1 MTEESR
7 QVAGRYKLVELVGS
21 GAMGM
26 VWRGE
31 DRILGR
37 VVAVKEL
44 LMPLNQGPE
53 KVDEARHRA
62 MREARIAARL
72 QHPNAISVF
81 NVVEYEDRPWLI
93 MEYLPSR
100 SLSAKL
106 HDDGPLTVDEVI
118 PIAVQLAGV
127 LTAAHRAGIVHR
139 DVKPGN
145 ILLGEDGTVK
155 VTDFGISR
163 AVGDVTLTATG
174 EISGT
179 PAFLAP
185 EVARGEDATF
195 ASDVFALGATL
206 YMAVEG
212 VPPFGTADNAIAL
225 LYRVSSGSITPP
237 KQAGKLE
244 PLLQKLLELNPAD
257 RPSMAEV
264 AAELSKLDGG
274 VTPVATV
281 PEPPTLPE
289 TKPPVVPTSVLVPG
303 TPGAGFGASVL
314 SGDGSVADSG
324 ASGEDSAVT
333 GSGAGSGSGSGSGGT
348 AAGSAGAA
356 GGGPGAGGGYGAAGY
371 GAGAAGGLGAGGLGA
386 ASGSRAAGFGAAGDS
401 GAAGH
406 SAAGG
411 SGAGG
416 LGTAGSGAGGPG
428 TTDSA
433 AAGPGAAG
441 FATGAAGS
449 SGAAGSGISA
459 GTPGPGTA
467 DGTSAATTPAAST
480 APASPVDRRR
490 RGMIFSGVGA
500 LIVVLAVI
508 LTVVLTR
515 NQGQPT
521 PAAEIPASAGSP
533 APSSPPPSPPPTS
546 PPSSAPSTPATPEA
560 MVAALRDYFSYLPG
574 NLDRGWAMLSDGFRA
589 RHNQT
594 FNRYQSWWTRFKSV
608 TANDIKVT
616 GDNTLSA
623 QITYQRTDG
632 HSTTERHNYTMLQRN
647 GTWQIDVEN

>member
-7 QVAGRYKLVELVGS
+7 QIAGRYQLVELIGS

-31 DRILGR
+31 DKILGR

-44 LMPLNQGPE
+44 LMPMNQGEE
-53 KVDEARHRA
+53 KVAEAKSRA

-145 ILLGEDGTVK
+145 VLLGEDGTVK

-185 EVARGEDATF
+185 EVARGEEAMF

-212 VPPFGTADNAIAL
+212 APPFGTADNAIAL

-244 PLLQKLLELNPAD
+244 PLLLKLLELKPED

-264 AAELSKLDGG
+264 LTELRELDGG
-274 VTPVATV
+274 VTPVASVPIPLTV
-281 PEPPTLPE
+281 PAPIPAAPA
-289 TKPPVVPTSVLVPG
+289 P
-303 TPGAGFGASVL
+303 A
-314 SGDGSVADSG
+314 VA
-324 ASGEDSAVT
+324 
-333 GSGAGSGSGSGSGGT
+333 
-348 AAGSAGAA
+348 
-356 GGGPGAGGGYGAAGY
+356 P
-371 GAGAAGGLGAGGLGA
+371 
-386 ASGSRAAGFGAAGDS
+386 
-401 GAAGH
+401 
-406 SAAGG
+406 
-411 SGAGG
+411 
-416 LGTAGSGAGGPG
+416 
-428 TTDSA
+428 
-433 AAGPGAAG
+433 
-441 FATGAAGS
+441 
-449 SGAAGSGISA
+449 
-459 GTPGPGTA
+459 
-467 DGTSAATTPAAST
+467 TTPA
-480 APASPVDRRR
+480 PAPVDRRR
-490 RGMIFSGVGA
+490 RSMVLAGLGA
-500 LIVVLAVI
+500 VLVVVIVVVI
-508 LTVVLTR
+508 VLVNRNSGTTPTAGGASPVV
-515 NQGQPT
+515 NSSSANSPAPT
-521 PAAEIPASAGSP
+521 TNPPTTPTTPLSSAPS
-533 APSSPPPSPPPTS
+533 APSSPPSSPTS
-546 PPSSAPSTPATPEA
+546 SSSSVNSPQSME
-560 MVAALRDYFSYLPG
+560 AALTNYFSLIPG
-574 NLDRGWAMLSDGFRA
+574 DLQQGFGLLTDSFKASKHQTFATYQNFWDDYKSARASNVKSIGTDMLSAD
-589 RHNQT
+589 
-594 FNRYQSWWTRFKSV
+594 
-608 TANDIKVT
+608 
-616 GDNTLSA
+616 
-623 QITYQRTDG
+623 ITYVSASGASQTNHHTYHMVND
-632 HSTTERHNYTMLQRN
+632 N
-647 GTWQIDVEN
+647 GVWKIDSES

>member
-7 QVAGRYKLVELVGS
+7 QIAGRYELVELVGS

-31 DRILGR
+31 DKILGR

-44 LMPLNQGPE
+44 LMPLNQGE
-53 KVDEARHRA
+53 DKVAEAKNRA

-100 SLSAKL
+100 SLSVKL

-127 LTAAHRAGIVHR
+127 LAAAHRAGVVHR

-145 ILLGEDGTVK
+145 VLLGDDGTVK

-163 AVGDVTLTATG
+163 AMGDVTLTATG

-212 VPPFGTADNAIAL
+212 APPFGTADNPIAL

-244 PLLQKLLELNPAD
+244 PLLLKLLELKPVD
-257 RPSMAEV
+257 RPTMAEV
-264 AAELSKLDGG
+264 AAELSALDGG
-274 VTPVATV
+274 ATPVVTV

-289 TKPPVVPTSVLVPG
+289 TSPMKAAEPP
-303 TPGAGFGASVL
+303 
-314 SGDGSVADSG
+314 
-324 ASGEDSAVT
+324 
-333 GSGAGSGSGSGSGGT
+333 
-348 AAGSAGAA
+348 AAE
-356 GGGPGAGGGYGAAGY
+356 PV
-371 GAGAAGGLGAGGLGA
+371 
-386 ASGSRAAGFGAAGDS
+386 
-401 GAAGH
+401 
-406 SAAGG
+406 
-411 SGAGG
+411 
-416 LGTAGSGAGGPG
+416 
-428 TTDSA
+428 A
-433 AAGPGAAG
+433 AAATPQAPEAA
-441 FATGAAGS
+441 
-449 SGAAGSGISA
+449 
-459 GTPGPGTA
+459 P
-467 DGTSAATTPAAST
+467 PA
-480 APASPVDRRR
+480 DRRR
-490 RGMIFSGVGA
+490 RAMIFAGAGA

-508 LTVVLTR
+508 LIVVLTR
-515 NQGQPT
+515 KHDQPNQ
-521 PAAEIPASAGSP
+521 AANTQSATTS
-533 APSSPPPSPPPTS
+533 AAAPPSPGSPSPRTS
-546 PPSSAPSTPATPEA
+546 PAFAASSPEA
-560 MVAALRDYFSYLPG
+560 MSAALQTYFSLIPG
-574 NLDRGWAMLSDGFRA
+574 DLSQSWTMLSPGFRA
-589 RHNQT
+589 ARNQS
-594 FNRYQSWWTRFKSV
+594 FESYQDFWQNFSSASASDV
-608 TANDIKVT
+608 KVT

-623 QITYQRTDG
+623 QITYRRKNG
-632 HSTTERHNYTMLQRN
+632 STTSEHHTYVMVQQDGLWR
-647 GTWQIDVEN
+647 IDQESK